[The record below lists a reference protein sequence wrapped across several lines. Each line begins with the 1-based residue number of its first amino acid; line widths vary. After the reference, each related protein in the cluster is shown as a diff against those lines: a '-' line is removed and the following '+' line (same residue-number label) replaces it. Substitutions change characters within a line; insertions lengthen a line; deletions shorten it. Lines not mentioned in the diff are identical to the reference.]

1 MCRPPEVR
9 TQLSRPLRR
18 YVCVAKKA
26 AALRSGC
33 ELSSG
38 LLDVEIASGWTV
50 DVSESRV
57 TAAGTMRCRIVS
69 YTTRRGETFERDG
82 WVSGKLFSYDGL
94 AGHANPARVPEPEP
108 EAEAAA
114 GEAPFAAVFG
124 APTGKGNVMLFPGQ
138 GAQKVGMLA
147 PYADTPRVKAMFEE
161 ASKVFGADLLELVTK
176 GPAET
181 LNDTRFSQVCVF
193 LTSMAAVMKLARDDP
208 KAVDACAVTAGFSLG
223 EYSALTFAGVMGLKT
238 ALTLL
243 KLRGEAMGAACD
255 LAPSGMMTVI
265 GLDDDALRGLMPAD
279 VSIANQMFPK
289 GRVLSGSKAGIADV
303 EREIKALNLP
313 GVKTIVQP
321 VSGAFHSPFMATA
334 AAKLEEAL
342 ASADFR
348 PPTRVVY
355 SNVDGRPHG
364 DDVDSIKRKM
374 KDQLTAGV
382 MWQDTIDHMRALDA
396 KAFYEPAPG
405 RQLASMMRRI
415 DPANAAK
422 MKSV

>member
-108 EAEAAA
+108 EPEAAA

-147 PYADTPRVKAMFEE
+147 PYADTPGVKAMFEE
-161 ASKVFGADLLELVTK
+161 ASEVFGADLLELVTK

-265 GLDDDALRGLMPAD
+265 GLEDDALVALMRGTD
-279 VSIANQMFPK
+279 V
-289 GRVLSGSKAGIADV
+289 
-303 EREIKALNLP
+303 
-313 GVKTIVQP
+313 T
-321 VSGAFHSPFMATA
+321 
-334 AAKLEEAL
+334 
-342 ASADFR
+342 R
-348 PPTRVVY
+348 PSQTRY
-355 SNVDGRPHG
+355 
-364 DDVDSIKRKM
+364 
-374 KDQLTAGV
+374 
-382 MWQDTIDHMRALDA
+382 
-396 KAFYEPAPG
+396 
-405 RQLASMMRRI
+405 RR
-415 DPANAAK
+415 
-422 MKSV
+422 